1 VAIKNHSG
9 KEKKMLN
16 GRKVLKEKWILP
28 ILSLIMML
36 FVWGMGSGTAK
47 DAWPEKQV
55 DLINPFGAGGAADVQ
70 ARKLAEIISKDLG
83 QPLVVRN
90 VTGAGGAIAYNEVH
104 RAKPDGY
111 TLIWYSGAINTLAA
125 RKQISFDYQAFEDI
139 AGIGFETIAI
149 AVNKTAPWKDFKEFI
164 AYIKQNPGKVT
175 VGNSGM
181 GSVTHMVP
189 VAMASKIGAQVVHV
203 PFGTGLAVAALM
215 GSKIDASSQ
224 HPAEILSQEKAGEVR
239 VLAVSSEKRIN
250 LWPNVP
256 TMKES
261 GVDLVYDQWRGFAA
275 PKGTPKMVIDKMSP
289 IVKKAVEGKEWIDFA
304 ASVGTT
310 PQYLNPTAFAKFVA
324 EQDKITKEIMA
335 AAGLAK

>member
-1 VAIKNHSG
+1 
-9 KEKKMLN
+9 MLN

-70 ARKLAEIISKDLG
+70 ARKLAEIISKELG

-215 GSKIDASSQ
+215 GGKIDASSQ
-224 HPAEILSQEKAGEVR
+224 HPAEVLSQVKAGEVR

-261 GVDLVYDQWRGFAA
+261 GVDLVFDQWRGFAA

>member
-1 VAIKNHSG
+1 MLREKTMKKNG
-9 KEKKMLN
+9 L
-16 GRKVLKEKWILP
+16 LFL
-28 ILSLIMML
+28 LSLTMVL
-36 FVWGMGSGTAK
+36 FVWGIGSGLTK
-47 DAWPEKQV
+47 DDWPAKQV
-55 DLINPFGAGGAADVQ
+55 DLVNPFGAGGAADVQ

-90 VTGAGGAIAYNEVH
+90 VTGAGGAIAYNEAH

-125 RKQISFDYQAFEDI
+125 RKQISFDYQAFEPI

-164 AYIKQNPGKVT
+164 AYVKQNPGKVT

-215 GSKIDASSQ
+215 GGKIDASSQ
-224 HPAEILSQEKAGEVR
+224 HPAEILSQLKAGEVR

-261 GVDLVYDQWRGFAA
+261 GVDLVFDQWRGFAA

-289 IVKKAVEGKEWIDFA
+289 IVKKAIETKDWADFA

-310 PQYLNPTAFAKFVA
+310 PQYLDPVAFAKFVA

-335 AAGLAK
+335 AAGLTK

>member
-1 VAIKNHSG
+1 MPNR
-9 KEKKMLN
+9 
-16 GRKVLKEKWILP
+16 RKVLRERWILL

-224 HPAEILSQEKAGEVR
+224 HPAEILSQVKAGEVR
-239 VLAVSSEKRIN
+239 VLAISSEKRIN
-250 LWPNVP
+250 LWPDVP

-261 GVDLVYDQWRGFAA
+261 GVDLVFDQWRGFAA

>member
-1 VAIKNHSG
+1 MLREKTMEKNG
-9 KEKKMLN
+9 L
-16 GRKVLKEKWILP
+16 LFL
-28 ILSLIMML
+28 LSLIMVL
-36 FVWGMGSGTAK
+36 FVWGIGSGLTK
-47 DAWPEKQV
+47 GDWPTKQV
-55 DLINPFGAGGAADVQ
+55 DLVNPFGAGGAADVQ

-90 VTGAGGAIAYNEVH
+90 VTGAGGAIAYNEAH

-125 RKQISFDYQAFEDI
+125 RKQISFDYQAFEPI

-164 AYIKQNPGKVT
+164 AYVKQNPGKVT

-215 GSKIDASSQ
+215 GGKIDASSQ
-224 HPAEILSQEKAGEVR
+224 HPAEILSQVKAGEVR

-261 GVDLVYDQWRGFAA
+261 GVDLVFDQWRGFAA

-289 IVKKAVEGKEWIDFA
+289 IVKKAIETKDWADFA

-310 PQYLNPTAFAKFVA
+310 PQYLDPVAFAKFVA

-335 AAGLAK
+335 AAGLTK

>member
-1 VAIKNHSG
+1 MVIG
-9 KEKKMLN
+9 K
-16 GRKVLKEKWILP
+16 KVLKEKWTFSA
-28 ILSLIMML
+28 LSLIMAV
-36 FVWGMGSGTAK
+36 FVLGISSSIAK
-47 DAWPEKQV
+47 DDWPVKQV
-55 DLINPFGAGGAADVQ
+55 ELINPFGAGGAADVQ

-125 RKQISFDYQAFEDI
+125 RKQISFDYHAFEPI

-149 AVNKTAPWKDFKEFI
+149 AVNKTAPWKNFKEFI

-175 VGNSGM
+175 IGNSGI

-189 VAMASKIGAQVVHV
+189 VAMAAKIGAQVVHV

-215 GSKIDASSQ
+215 GGKIDASSQ
-224 HPAEILSQEKAGEVR
+224 HPAEILSQVKAGEVR

-250 LWPNVP
+250 LWPDVP

-261 GVDLVYDQWRGFAA
+261 GVDLVFDQWRGFAA
-275 PKGTPKMVIDKMSP
+275 PKGTPEMVIDKMSP
-289 IVKKAVEGKEWIDFA
+289 IVKKAVESKEWTDFT

-310 PQYLNPTAFAKFVA
+310 PQYLNPSAFAKFVA
-324 EQDKITKEIMA
+324 QQDKITKEIMV

>member
-1 VAIKNHSG
+1 MFNG
-9 KEKKMLN
+9 K
-16 GRKVLKEKWILP
+16 KVLREKWILS

-36 FVWGMGSGTAK
+36 FVWGMGSGMAK
-47 DAWPEKQV
+47 DDWPLKQV
-55 DLINPFGAGGAADVQ
+55 DLVNPFGAGGAADVQ

-125 RKQISFDYQAFEDI
+125 RKQISFDYQAFEPV

-149 AVNKTAPWKDFKEFI
+149 AVNKTAPWKDIKEFI
-164 AYIKQNPGKVT
+164 AYVKQNTGKVT

-224 HPAEILSQEKAGEVR
+224 HPAEILSQVKAGEVR

-250 LWPNVP
+250 IWPNVP

-261 GVDLVYDQWRGFAA
+261 GVDLVFDQWRGFAA
-275 PKGTPKMVIDKMSP
+275 SKGIPTVVVDKMSP
-289 IVKKAVEGKEWIDFA
+289 IVKKGVESKEWTDFA

-310 PQYLNPTAFAKFVA
+310 PQYLDPVAFGKFVA

-335 AAGLAK
+335 ATGLTK

>member
-1 VAIKNHSG
+1 MV
-9 KEKKMLN
+9 
-16 GRKVLKEKWILP
+16 
-28 ILSLIMML
+28 L
-36 FVWGMGSGTAK
+36 FVWGVDNSLAK
-47 DAWPEKQV
+47 DDWPEKQV

-70 ARKLAEIISKDLG
+70 ARRLAEIISKDLG

-125 RKQISFDYQAFEDI
+125 RKQISFDYQAFEHI

-189 VAMASKIGAQVVHV
+189 VAMASKIGAPVVHV

-215 GSKIDASSQ
+215 GGKIDASSQ
-224 HPAEILSQEKAGEVR
+224 HPAEVLSQVKAGEVR

-261 GVDLVYDQWRGFAA
+261 GVDLVFDQWRGFAA
-275 PKGTPKMVIDKMSP
+275 PKGTSKIVTDKMSP
-289 IVKKAVEGKEWIDFA
+289 IVKKAIEGKDWMDFA

-310 PQYLNPTAFAKFVA
+310 PQYLDPAVFAKFVA
-324 EQDKITKEIMA
+324 GQDKITKEIMA
-335 AAGLAK
+335 AAGLVK

>member
-1 VAIKNHSG
+1 
-9 KEKKMLN
+9 MLRK
-16 GRKVLKEKWILP
+16 GRFTQSYWRF
-28 ILSLIMML
+28 L
-36 FVWGMGSGTAK
+36 FVTLSTALLVWGVDNGIAK
-47 DAWPEKQV
+47 DDWPTKQV
-55 DLINPFGAGGAADVQ
+55 DLVNPFGAGGAADVQ

-125 RKQISFDYQAFEDI
+125 RKQISYDYQAFEPI

-164 AYIKQNPGKVT
+164 AYIKQNSGKVT
-175 VGNSGM
+175 VGNSGI

-215 GSKIDASSQ
+215 GGKIDASSQ
-224 HPAEILSQEKAGEVR
+224 HPAEILSQVKAGEVR

-261 GVDLVYDQWRGFAA
+261 GVDLVFDQWRGFAA

-289 IVKKAVEGKEWIDFA
+289 IVKKAVEGKEWMDFA

-324 EQDKITKEIMA
+324 EQDKITKEIMV
-335 AAGLAK
+335 AAGLTK

>member
-1 VAIKNHSG
+1 
-9 KEKKMLN
+9 MLN
-16 GRKVLKEKWILP
+16 RRKVLKEKWILP

-261 GVDLVYDQWRGFAA
+261 GVDLVFDQWRGFAA

>member
-1 VAIKNHSG
+1 MFG
-9 KEKKMLN
+9 K
-16 GRKVLKEKWILP
+16 GRFSQTCWILF
-28 ILSLIMML
+28 IIVLTALL
-36 FVWGMGSGTAK
+36 VWGANNGLAK
-47 DAWPEKQV
+47 DDWPTKQV
-55 DLINPFGAGGAADVQ
+55 DLVNPFGAGGAADVQ

-125 RKQISFDYQAFEDI
+125 RRQISFGYQAFEPI
-139 AGIGFETIAI
+139 AGIGYETIAI
-149 AVNKTAPWKDFKEFI
+149 AVNKTAPWRDFKEFM
-164 AYIKQNPGKVT
+164 AYIKQNLGKVT

-215 GSKIDASSQ
+215 GGKIDASSQ
-224 HPAEILSQEKAGEVR
+224 HPAEILSQVKAGEVR
-239 VLAVSSEKRIN
+239 VLAVSSERRIN

-261 GVDLVYDQWRGFAA
+261 GVDLVFEQWRGFAA

-289 IVKKAVEGKEWIDFA
+289 IVRKAVGSKEWTDFV

-310 PQYLNPTAFAKFVA
+310 PQYLDPAAFAKFVA
-324 EQDKITKEIMA
+324 DRDKITKEIMA
-335 AAGLAK
+335 SANLAK

>member
-1 VAIKNHSG
+1 MSRSRRFFQSYRGLFFVTLL
-9 KEKKMLN
+9 M
-16 GRKVLKEKWILP
+16 
-28 ILSLIMML
+28 ILS
-36 FVWGMGSGTAK
+36 VWCVAKSVAK
-47 DAWPEKQV
+47 DGWPEKQV
-55 DLINPFGAGGAADVQ
+55 DLVNPFGAGGAADVQ

-125 RKQISFDYQAFEDI
+125 RKQIAFDYQAFEPI

-164 AYIKQNPGKVT
+164 NYIKQNAGKVT
-175 VGNSGM
+175 IGNSGI

-215 GSKIDASSQ
+215 GGKIDASSQ
-224 HPAEILSQEKAGEVR
+224 HPAEILSQVKAGEVR

-261 GVDLVYDQWRGFAA
+261 GVDLVFDQWRGFAA
-275 PKGTPKMVIDKMSP
+275 PQGTPKMVIDKMSP
-289 IVKKAVEGKEWIDFA
+289 IVKKAVESKEWMDFA

-310 PQYLNPTAFAKFVA
+310 PQYLDPAAFAKFVA
-324 EQDKITKEIMA
+324 EQDKVTKEIMA
-335 AAGLAK
+335 AAGLIK